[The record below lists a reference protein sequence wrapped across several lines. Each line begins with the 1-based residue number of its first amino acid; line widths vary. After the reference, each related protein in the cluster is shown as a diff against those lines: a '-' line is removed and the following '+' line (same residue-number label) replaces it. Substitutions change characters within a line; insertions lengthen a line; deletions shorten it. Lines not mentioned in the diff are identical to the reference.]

1 MMIKLTNPKTMKL
14 YNVQFSGGIVVN
26 VNLENLKNLIINNVT
41 DPAILARVIPGV
53 EYLWTVPAG
62 KTCMGSSSFPSTIT
76 I

>member
-1 MMIKLTNPKTMKL
+1 
-14 YNVQFSGGIVVN
+14 
-26 VNLENLKNLIINNVT
+26 
-41 DPAILARVIPGV
+41 VIPGV